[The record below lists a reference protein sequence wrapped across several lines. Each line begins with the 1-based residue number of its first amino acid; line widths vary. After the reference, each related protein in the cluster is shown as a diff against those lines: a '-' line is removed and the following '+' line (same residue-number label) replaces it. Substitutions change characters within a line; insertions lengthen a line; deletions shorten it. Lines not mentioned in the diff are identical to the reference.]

1 MCIFESKLVDMLRS
15 MTGYG
20 KAEMLHKNR
29 KLSVE
34 IRSLNSKQLDL
45 NVRIPQIYRE
55 KELEIRSIYGEKI
68 TRGKCE
74 ISIFF
79 EQQSSEQTTQL
90 NTELLDLYYTKINT
104 WKEGKDLGQADV
116 LSALLRMPEV
126 FKPELQEA
134 SKEEWD
140 EFEKLMSDAFQ
151 QFDNYRNTE
160 GAKLKEEF
168 HTRIKNI
175 LKNRDVLIAPLED
188 RIKKTREK
196 IKGHLQDI
204 IGTEKID
211 ENRFEQELIYY
222 IEKLDVSEE
231 IQRLLSNCEMFLEE
245 LNGPAQGRKLGFI
258 SQEIGREINTIGSK
272 ANDSIMQRIVVDMK
286 DELEKIK
293 EQINNVL

>member
-1 MCIFESKLVDMLRS
+1 
-15 MTGYG
+15 
-20 KAEMLHKNR
+20 
-29 KLSVE
+29 
-34 IRSLNSKQLDL
+34 
-45 NVRIPQIYRE
+45 
-55 KELEIRSIYGEKI
+55 
-68 TRGKCE
+68 
-74 ISIFF
+74 
-79 EQQSSEQTTQL
+79 
-90 NTELLDLYYTKINT
+90 
-104 WKEGKDLGQADV
+104 
-116 LSALLRMPEV
+116 
-126 FKPELQEA
+126 
-134 SKEEWD
+134 
-140 EFEKLMSDAFQ
+140 
-151 QFDNYRNTE
+151 
-160 GAKLKEEF
+160 EEF

-222 IEKLDVSEE
+222 IEKLDFSEE
-231 IQRLLSNCEMFLEE
+231 IQRLHSNCEMFLEE